1 MLNIEFGDVATWSA
15 TVVAIIS
22 AALAVKSSRL
32 AEAQQEETARQ
43 AKNNSEIL
51 EKAHDLKLREWTDQY
66 FNSVRIW
73 AEDVCSAISE
83 ATHIVEYTDLREED
97 KISALIKLSALVD
110 TGRWYFPNRWT
121 DDYGT
126 HKEPA
131 YRGVRQPIL
140 DCVVFSYNALKNA
153 GPEYDAKSELLLCQ
167 REFVSHIQAVI
178 DPRKREQEINK
189 ILGEFE
195 VAERLR
201 MAPGKASRFY

>member
-1 MLNIEFGDVATWSA
+1 MSDIEFGDIATWMA

-22 AALAVKSSRL
+22 AIAAVKSSKL
-32 AEAQQEETARQ
+32 AGKQQEEAALQ
-43 AKNNSEIL
+43 GKHNAELL
-51 EKAHDLKLREWTDQY
+51 EKAHNLKLREWTEQY

-73 AEDVCSAISE
+73 AQEVCTAISE
-83 ATHIVEYTDLREED
+83 ATHIVEYSGLDEES
-97 KISALIKLSALVD
+97 KRVVLIKLSALID
-110 TGRWYFPNRWT
+110 TGRWYFPNQWT
-121 DDYGT
+121 ENYGR

-140 DCVVFSYNALKNA
+140 DCVVSAYDILKNSD
-153 GPEYDAKSELLLCQ
+153 PEYDAKSGLMLCQ

-189 ILGEFE
+189 VLSEFE

-201 MAPGKASRFY
+201 EAPGKSNSSA